1 MAYFKTIATE
11 NKKKQHRTSN
21 YKTKLNH
28 VEPYE
33 TRVSE
38 AQVENKSYDGTTIK
52 NRKTTFRKTS
62 RIMPPEEF
70 QPLRIDTL
78 KFLINQSL
86 LKRIKHEF
94 KNNKET

>member
-1 MAYFKTIATE
+1 M
-11 NKKKQHRTSN
+11 SN
-21 YKTKLNH
+21 HTKLKF
-28 VEPYE
+28 
-33 TRVSE
+33 SE
-38 AQVENKSYDGTTIK
+38 AHVENKSYDGTTTK

-62 RIMPPEEF
+62 RIMPHPEQF